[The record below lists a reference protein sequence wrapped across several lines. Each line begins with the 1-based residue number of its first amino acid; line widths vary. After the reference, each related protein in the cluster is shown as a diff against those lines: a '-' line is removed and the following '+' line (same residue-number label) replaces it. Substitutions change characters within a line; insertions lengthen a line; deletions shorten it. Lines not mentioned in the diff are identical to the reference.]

1 MSSKMIRHPSHAS
14 SSNSTSSPKSRSRF
28 FFKRERG
35 TSMSRSVF
43 STDTSNGDINKEVEP
58 NHSEDNIPNSLFPDL
73 ELTRSSGFP
82 SPDPYVPA
90 THDFEYL
97 HLKENIRRIRKAPSG
112 SDPKKV
118 DHAWEVY
125 KKLKDKN
132 LQLCQSLLHKSQNTG
147 RNASMDI
154 SIGPLDTRSSHS
166 TESSLPFQV
175 NDQWRAA
182 IHEYKATQEQM
193 LENLRNSLLAIYR
206 SYEPEVSEQ
215 QLETFLSDKT
225 IRRNMISK
233 WRDTSVHALKSE
245 KPLFWEQY
253 KIRSLNLDR
262 LKLDLQ
268 ATEKLFE
275 VAETGTSENLT
286 IREYVIAQNGDMIL
300 EFPYVSETHPVLR
313 FRVSSHLLAES
324 SPIFSQMILPQQA
337 GKGFSL
343 DLMNQLPPAPTKQ
356 ICKDGMEVKVYRMPQ
371 AELNHNE
378 ALTILLHAAHMHNAK
393 VPREIEYPVFV
404 SIAEVC
410 LKYQC
415 TSPLE
420 LQVEY
425 QWLPQWVHKAAD
437 PNPDGFLLISYAFGI
452 RRIFTRVT
460 KTAILN
466 ALSDAETQ
474 SKELWPQAIR
484 DKIKAIR
491 AAKLAQIHE
500 CCTNAIEDYFR
511 PPSEHVNRTASLGS
525 LLMTTEPR
533 CPKGSHLCDAT
544 NLGWL
549 MLVYNELRMLPS
561 IMNNTGFHNIPPSPQ
576 RSLKDLV
583 DCLRLMPSA
592 PQVHSGVCD
601 YAPAFRCAI
610 GDIYNSISG
619 FTLRDVTGRN
629 GWALSKHAGSTEDR
643 YDDNPRDVVEL
654 GAPLPSPRKAKWFR
668 SSSNE
673 SVSLRVLSQIDN
685 LEDLSS
691 AAMIDKTFYSA
702 YKRNEASLLKNV
714 MKAERRRTISQINPE
729 ILVFRNS
736 RAVNSDDLSVS
747 TNTKSVDSKLRSDK
761 RHSRSVPQVRIDT
774 SGEELYDGSSS
785 YSPTD
790 SEVTTD
796 PKAPMSSEE
805 AERILWPNDESKDD
819 SPRPNTGPNEKFL
832 MGGSPH
838 IEMPRALERNLEH
851 VEEKT
856 RMVEDEKHLREE
868 KEAVFGVGPSKKPST
883 CTTDETKDSDSKPYD
898 AKDCV

>member
-14 SSNSTSSPKSRSRF
+14 SSNSTSSPKPRSRF
-28 FFKRERG
+28 WIKRERAAS
-35 TSMSRSVF
+35 TSTSILSSDMSNA
-43 STDTSNGDINKEVEP
+43 DTNKEFEP
-58 NHSEDNIPNSLFPDL
+58 NHSEDKIPTSPLLDL

-82 SPDPYVPA
+82 SPDPFVAA
-90 THDFEYL
+90 THDSEYL

-118 DHAWEVY
+118 DHVWEVY
-125 KKLKDKN
+125 KKVRDEN
-132 LQLCQSLLHKSQNTG
+132 LQLCQSLLHKSQNAG
-147 RNASMDI
+147 RNSSMDV

-175 NDQWRAA
+175 NDQWRAL
-182 IHEYKATQEQM
+182 INEYKATQEQM
-193 LENLRNSLLAIYR
+193 LDNLRNSLLAIYK

-215 QLETFLSDKT
+215 QLETFLSDKI

-245 KPLFWEQY
+245 KLLFWEQY
-253 KIRSLNLDR
+253 RIRSLNLDR

-275 VAETGTSENLT
+275 VTETGNSENLT

-300 EFPYVSETHPVLR
+300 AFPHVLEPHPVLR

-337 GKGFSL
+337 GNGFSL

-371 AELNHNE
+371 IELNHNE
-378 ALTILLHAAHMHNAK
+378 ALTILLHAAHMHNAN

-466 ALSDAETQ
+466 ARNDAEIQ

-484 DKIKAIR
+484 DRIKAIR
-491 AAKLAQIHE
+491 AAKLAQIRE
-500 CCTNAIEDYFR
+500 CCTSAIEDYFR
-511 PPSEHVNRTASLGS
+511 PPVENINRTASLGS
-525 LLMTTEPR
+525 LVMTTEPR
-533 CPKGSHLCDAT
+533 CPRGSHLCDAT

-549 MLVYNELRMLPS
+549 MLVFNELRMLPN

-576 RSLKDLV
+576 RSLKELV

-592 PQVHSGVCD
+592 PQVHGGVCD

-610 GDIYNSISG
+610 DDIYNSISG

-643 YDDNPRDVVEL
+643 YDDNARDIVEL
-654 GAPLPSPRKAKWFR
+654 EAPLPSPRKARWFR

-673 SVSLRVLSQIDN
+673 SVSLQVLSQIDN
-685 LEDLSS
+685 IDDLSS
-691 AAMIDKTFYSA
+691 AAIIDKTFYSA

-714 MKAERRRTISQINPE
+714 MKAERRRTISQTGPE
-729 ILVFRNS
+729 ILGFGNP
-736 RAVNSDDLSVS
+736 RAVNPGRLRVS
-747 TNTKSVDSKLRSDK
+747 TNTESEAPKLLRPDK
-761 RHSRSVPQVRIDT
+761 LQGLSVPQAGVDN
-774 SGEELYDGSSS
+774 SGEELYDSSPS
-785 YSPTD
+785 CSPTD
-790 SEVTTD
+790 SE
-796 PKAPMSSEE
+796 APMSSEE
-805 AERILWPNDESKDD
+805 AERILWPNDESRNS
-819 SPRPNTGPNEKFL
+819 SPRPNAGRNEKFL
-832 MGGSPH
+832 MGESPH
-838 IEMPRALERNLEH
+838 IERPSAFEGNIKH
-851 VEEKT
+851 VENKT
-856 RMVEDEKHLREE
+856 RMVEDEKHLRED
-868 KEAVFGVGPSKKPST
+868 KEAVFGLGVSNW
-883 CTTDETKDSDSKPYD
+883 CACEL
-898 AKDCV
+898 